1 MMGGRRITG
10 NVAAMR
16 KYRHLVAWQRA
27 HEATL
32 AVFRSAQA
40 HYHPRSLE
48 YLPGGT
54 TQRVAAA
61 YCHLPSA
68 AFAIE
73 SAINR
78 SSSQSN
84 HAGLPRS
91 QCSNHPISAT
101 IFTS

>member
-54 TQRVAAA
+54 
-61 YCHLPSA
+61 P
-68 AFAIE
+68 
-73 SAINR
+73 
-78 SSSQSN
+78 
-84 HAGLPRS
+84 
-91 QCSNHPISAT
+91 
-101 IFTS
+101 